1 MSSID
6 QVCIHIL
13 MCVHVK
19 SGRYFENLLYNNYS
33 ITLCRIKAPA
43 LIDLVFRKD
52 YFYILKTMRGKNIT

>member
-1 MSSID
+1 
-6 QVCIHIL
+6 